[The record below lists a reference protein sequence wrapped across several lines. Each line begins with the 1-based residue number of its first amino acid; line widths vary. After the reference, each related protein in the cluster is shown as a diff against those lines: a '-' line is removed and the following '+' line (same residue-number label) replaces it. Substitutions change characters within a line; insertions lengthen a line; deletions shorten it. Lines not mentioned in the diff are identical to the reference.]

1 MTIVHNLKNV
11 GGNSYENGTILD
23 PKSGKTYKLKGEL
36 AEGGKNLNYVVILAF
51 QHWAVTKLGFVRTKA

>member
-36 AEGGKNLNYVVILAF
+36 AEGGK
-51 QHWAVTKLGFVRTKA
+51 KLKLRGYIGVSALGRNQTWIRAN